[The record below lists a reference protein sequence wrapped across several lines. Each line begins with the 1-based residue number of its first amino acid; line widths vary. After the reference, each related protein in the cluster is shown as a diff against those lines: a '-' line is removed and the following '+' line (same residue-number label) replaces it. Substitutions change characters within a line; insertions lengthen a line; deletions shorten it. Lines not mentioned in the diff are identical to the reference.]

1 MSKNI
6 ITKATFIS
14 KVTEITKDY
23 LDKGWT
29 FNLEYMRCSNGTY
42 FTAVMDGTETHLI
55 YFKEMYDFFTNL
67 VILRVEKFNTISD
80 MIFAGEGEVLHEEVF
95 AQKYS
100 KVNPDR
106 TEYYRVNSLE
116 ELKESRKKHEKRY
129 EEKYTWDHKKMGD
142 EFRVF
147 FANRVKKLGNTGFTR
162 FSLDKVSDVTYNPRT
177 NCYYFWI
184 KGTKI
189 EYHRNTHSFSGFSR

>member
-29 FNLEYMRCSNGTY
+29 FNLEYMMCSNGTY
-42 FTAVMDGTETHLI
+42 FTAVTNGTETHLI
-55 YFKEMYDFFTNL
+55 YFKETYELLTDL
-67 VILRVEKFNTISD
+67 VILRVEKFNTTWLN
-80 MIFAGEGEVLHEEVF
+80 IFVGKGEVIHEEVF
-95 AQKYS
+95 VQKYS
-100 KVNPDR
+100 KVNPDER
-106 TEYYRVNSLE
+106 EYFKVNSLE

-147 FANRVKKLGNTGFTR
+147 FANRVKKLGNVGFTR
-162 FSLDKVSDVTYNPRT
+162 FSLDKVSDVNYDPRT
-177 NCYYFWI
+177 NRYYFWI
-184 KGTKI
+184 KDTKI
-189 EYHRNTHSFSGFSR
+189 EYSRNTHHFYGFTR

>member
-1 MSKNI
+1 MEKNI

-42 FTAVMDGTETHLI
+42 FTAVTNGTETHLI
-55 YFKEMYDFFTNL
+55 YFKETYDFL
-67 VILRVEKFNTISD
+67 VELVTLRVEKFNTTGTH
-80 MIFAGEGEVLHEEVF
+80 IFAGEGVVLHEEVF
-95 AQKYS
+95 VQKYS
-100 KVNPDR
+100 RVNPDGR
-106 TEYYRVNSLE
+106 EYFKVNSYE
-116 ELKESRKKHEKRY
+116 ELRESRKKHEKRF
-129 EEKYTWDHKKMGD
+129 EERHTWNHKKMGD
-142 EFRVF
+142 EFRVY
-147 FANRVKKLGNTGFTR
+147 FANRVKKLGNVGFTR

-184 KGTKI
+184 KNTKI
-189 EYHRNTHSFSGFSR
+189 QYSRNTHSFSGFTR

>member
-1 MSKNI
+1 MNKNI

-55 YFKEMYDFFTNL
+55 YFKETYESL
-67 VILRVEKFNTISD
+67 VELMILRVEKFNTTGTN
-80 MIFAGEGEVLHEEVF
+80 IFAGEGEVLHEEVF
-95 AQKYS
+95 IQKYS
-100 KVNPDR
+100 RVNPYERKYYKVNSR
-106 TEYYRVNSLE
+106 KELE
-116 ELKESRKKHEKRY
+116 ESREKR
-129 EEKYTWDHKKMGD
+129 EKRFKEKNTWDHKKMGD

-189 EYHRNTHSFSGFSR
+189 EYYRNTHSFSGFSR